1 MSRPADVPPPGESD
15 SAEHTHHW
23 LIGDQDGPSSPAVC
37 KDCGERR
44 EFSNSLTRRKSP
56 WMTRSR
62 VAQAHA
68 AEDALGKDNDCG
80 GAALRV
86 IPAARCGRRIRGG
99 AEPRERR

>member
-56 WMTRSR
+56 WMTRAR
-62 VAQAHA
+62 LAQDHA
-68 AEDALGKDNDCG
+68 AEDALGKDND
-80 GAALRV
+80 
-86 IPAARCGRRIRGG
+86 
-99 AEPRERR
+99 

>member
-1 MSRPADVPPPGESD
+1 MSGSRDKPPAGEPA

-44 EFSNSLTRRKSP
+44 EFSNRLSRRKWP

-62 VAQAHA
+62 AAQEHA
-68 AEDALGKDNDCG
+68 AEDAQGKDND
-80 GAALRV
+80 
-86 IPAARCGRRIRGG
+86 
-99 AEPRERR
+99 